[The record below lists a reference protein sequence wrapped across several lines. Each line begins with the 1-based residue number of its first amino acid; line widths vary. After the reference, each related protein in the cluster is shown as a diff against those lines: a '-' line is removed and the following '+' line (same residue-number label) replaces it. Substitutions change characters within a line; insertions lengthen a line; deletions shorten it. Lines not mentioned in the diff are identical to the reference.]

1 MITLTETELVD
12 LVIQW
17 VRENSPK
24 ADRVE
29 ALITPDTNL
38 FESGLLDSLGFVDLI
53 TFIEKHE
60 GCQVDLADADPSEFA
75 ILKGICR
82 LALKNSP
89 PAEYKNSIQ

>member
-1 MITLTETELVD
+1 VMIFTEEELIG

-24 ADRVE
+24 ADRVDV
-29 ALITPDTNL
+29 LITPDTNL

-60 GCQVDLADADPSEFA
+60 GCQVDLADADPGEFA

-89 PAEYKNSIQ
+89 PAEYKSSS